1 VTTLRLETSDGVVPV
16 DSWDDD
22 ALQTIPVELPVDL
35 TPGMLR
41 LLADCTAAT
50 VERLAADLES
60 HGGGKSVLIGTHE
73 AAARVRSMRGLR
85 PRRVA

>member
-1 VTTLRLETSDGVVPV
+1 MTALRFDTSDGVIPV
-16 DSWDDD
+16 DSWDDE
-22 ALQTIPVELPVDL
+22 ALKTIPVEVPLDL
-35 TPGMLR
+35 TPDMLR

-60 HGGGKSVLIGTHE
+60 LGGGKSVLIGTHE

-85 PRRVA
+85 RAA